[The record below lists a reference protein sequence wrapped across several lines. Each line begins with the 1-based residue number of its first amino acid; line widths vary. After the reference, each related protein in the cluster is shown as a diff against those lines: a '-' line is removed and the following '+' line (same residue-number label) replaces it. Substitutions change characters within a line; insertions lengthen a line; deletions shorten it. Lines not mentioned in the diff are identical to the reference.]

1 MIKKFQAILD
11 KIIYSERDF
20 QERSFLVLTTA
31 ASVAIFLV
39 LIGDILTGENTIE
52 CAVLATVLLFTPPV
66 TSYTIKHN
74 KVQLGAIIVSI
85 CVTCI
90 ILPIAFFFGGGITGG
105 SVIWFAFTYLYIG
118 LVLSGAFRTV
128 MMCILTFIVIAEY
141 TLSYLYPGITTSHSR
156 LMWHVDSCISVL
168 LVGSVITVMVI
179 FQSRL
184 FMRENQKARDQAR
197 EIEEMNKAQNRFFSS
212 MSHEIRTPINTIIGL
227 NEMILREDISD
238 EVAEDA
244 RNIKAASNILLSLI
258 NDILDVSKMHSG
270 KMDIVRSQYDVG
282 VMLSEI
288 VNMIWVKADE
298 KGLKFTVN
306 VDPNMPTG
314 LYSDEVRIKQI
325 LLNLLNNAVKYTNE
339 GSVNLSINCTKIDNG
354 RAMITY
360 RVEDTGI
367 GIRKES
373 IPHLFDAFRREDEKK
388 NRYIEGTGLGL
399 SIVKQLTDLM
409 DGEITVSSVYTKGS
423 VFEVKIPQDITDG
436 HTIGNYDPE
445 KFKGHETREHYHQ
458 SFEAPDAKVLI
469 VDDNNANLMVAEKLL
484 RDTRVKTETATS
496 GEECLKMT
504 LQTHYHAILMD
515 HMMPGMDGIECL
527 RAIRRQSGGLCKD
540 TPVIVLTANAG
551 SENKAIYR
559 KEGFNGYILK
569 PVEAQMLEDT
579 LRSVLPID
587 LVTGVDTDSSKLDAE
602 GFIAKTGQKIPLLVT
617 TDSVSDLPLELL
629 RSMNIPVLS
638 YKVITGEGVFSDGI
652 EAGGDVII
660 RYLSDKDTTA
670 KSEAPSV
677 EEYEEF
683 FANLLPRCQNILH
696 IAMAKNSSHG
706 YANALQASS
715 AFYNVKVIDSG
726 HLSSG
731 MGLMALEAV
740 KLADSDRIDV
750 DAFIKR
756 LEHKKSRIRTSFI
769 VDSTEYLYRSGRLSE
784 RVYKLCNAFLLH
796 PVIVMKKSSMTVGS
810 ILVGERD
817 SVCKAYIK
825 RALRNPDSIDPSV
838 LFITYVGMKLDEVEA
853 VKEEAMKIVKFEK
866 VYLQKASP
874 AVSINSGPGTFGLIY
889 SKKTIRSI

>member
-1 MIKKFQAILD
+1 MIKRLQSFLD
-11 KIIYSERDF
+11 KIINSERDF
-20 QERSFLVLTTA
+20 QERSFLLLTTTA
-31 ASVAIFLV
+31 AVAIFVV
-39 LIGDILTGENTIE
+39 LIGDIVTGENVVE
-52 CAVLATVLLFTPPV
+52 CGVLSAILLLTPPI
-66 TSYTIKHN
+66 TSYAIRHN
-74 KVQLGAIIVSI
+74 KVQLGAGIISI
-85 CVTCI
+85 GVTCI
-90 ILPIAFFFGGGITGG
+90 ILPAAFFFGGGLTGG
-105 SVIWFAFTYLYIG
+105 SIVWFAFTYLYLG
-118 LVLSGAFRTV
+118 LVLTGALRAV
-128 MMCILTFIVIAEY
+128 MMVILTLLVIAEY
-141 TLSYLYPGITTSHSR
+141 SLAYLNPGLVPEHSR
-156 LMWHVDSCISVL
+156 FMWYTDSCISVL
-168 LVGSVITVMVI
+168 LVGMVITVMVL
-179 FQSRL
+179 FQTRM
-184 FMRENQKARDQAR
+184 FMRENQKAKDQAR
-197 EIEEMNKAQNRFFSS
+197 EIEEMNQAQNRFFSS

-270 KMDIVRSQYDVG
+270 KMDIVKSPYDVG

-306 VDPNMPTG
+306 VDPNMPAG

-325 LLNLLNNAVKYTNE
+325 LLNILNNAVKYTSE
-339 GSVNLSINCTKIDNG
+339 GSVTLSINCSRIDNG
-354 RAMITY
+354 RALITY
-360 RVEDTGI
+360 TVEDTGM

-373 IPHLFDAFRREDEKK
+373 IPHLFDAFRREDAKK

-399 SIVKQLTDLM
+399 SIVKQLTDLL

-423 VFEVKIPQDITDG
+423 VFEVKIPQDISDG
-436 HTIGNYDPE
+436 HVIGNYDPD
-445 KFKGHETREHYHQ
+445 KFKGEEIKKHYHQ
-458 SFEAPDAKVLI
+458 SFEAPDARVLI

-484 RDTRVKTETATS
+484 RETRVKTETATS

-587 LVTGVDTDSSKLDAE
+587 LVTGVDTEKTKYDSE
-602 GFIAKTGQKIPLLVT
+602 GFIAKTGQKTPLLVT
-617 TDSVSDLPLELL
+617 TDSVSDLPMELL

-660 RYLSDKDTTA
+660 RYLSDKDTSA

-683 FANLLPRCQNILH
+683 FANLLPKCQHILH
-696 IAMAKNSSHG
+696 IAMARNSSHG

-715 AFYNVKVIDSG
+715 AFYNVTVVDSG

-740 KLADSDRIDV
+740 RLADSDRIDI
-750 DAFIKR
+750 DAFVKR
-756 LEHKKSRIRTSFI
+756 LEQKKNRIRTSFI

-784 RVYKLCNAFLLH
+784 RVYRLCNAFLLH
-796 PVIVMKKSSMTVGS
+796 PVIVMKRSSMTVGS

-817 SVCKAYIK
+817 SVCRSYIK

-838 LFITYVGMKLDEVEA
+838 LFITYVGMRLDEVEA
-853 VKEEAMKIVKFEK
+853 VKQEAMKIVKFEK

-874 AVSINSGPGTFGLIY
+874 AVSINSGPGTFGLIF
-889 SKKTIRSI
+889 SKKDY

>member
-11 KIIYSERDF
+11 KIIYSERGF

-314 LYSDEVRIKQI
+314 LYSD
-325 LLNLLNNAVKYTNE
+325 
-339 GSVNLSINCTKIDNG
+339 
-354 RAMITY
+354 
-360 RVEDTGI
+360 
-367 GIRKES
+367 
-373 IPHLFDAFRREDEKK
+373 
-388 NRYIEGTGLGL
+388 
-399 SIVKQLTDLM
+399 
-409 DGEITVSSVYTKGS
+409 
-423 VFEVKIPQDITDG
+423 
-436 HTIGNYDPE
+436 
-445 KFKGHETREHYHQ
+445 
-458 SFEAPDAKVLI
+458 
-469 VDDNNANLMVAEKLL
+469 
-484 RDTRVKTETATS
+484 
-496 GEECLKMT
+496 
-504 LQTHYHAILMD
+504 
-515 HMMPGMDGIECL
+515 
-527 RAIRRQSGGLCKD
+527 
-540 TPVIVLTANAG
+540 
-551 SENKAIYR
+551 
-559 KEGFNGYILK
+559 
-569 PVEAQMLEDT
+569 
-579 LRSVLPID
+579 
-587 LVTGVDTDSSKLDAE
+587 
-602 GFIAKTGQKIPLLVT
+602 
-617 TDSVSDLPLELL
+617 
-629 RSMNIPVLS
+629 
-638 YKVITGEGVFSDGI
+638 
-652 EAGGDVII
+652 
-660 RYLSDKDTTA
+660 
-670 KSEAPSV
+670 
-677 EEYEEF
+677 
-683 FANLLPRCQNILH
+683 
-696 IAMAKNSSHG
+696 
-706 YANALQASS
+706 
-715 AFYNVKVIDSG
+715 
-726 HLSSG
+726 
-731 MGLMALEAV
+731 
-740 KLADSDRIDV
+740 
-750 DAFIKR
+750 
-756 LEHKKSRIRTSFI
+756 
-769 VDSTEYLYRSGRLSE
+769 
-784 RVYKLCNAFLLH
+784 
-796 PVIVMKKSSMTVGS
+796 
-810 ILVGERD
+810 
-817 SVCKAYIK
+817 
-825 RALRNPDSIDPSV
+825 
-838 LFITYVGMKLDEVEA
+838 
-853 VKEEAMKIVKFEK
+853 
-866 VYLQKASP
+866 
-874 AVSINSGPGTFGLIY
+874 
-889 SKKTIRSI
+889 